1 MHSELPAPPGTTRMP
16 EHRVAIGERG
26 SFAFATCSCGWYS
39 AARRSRDLARR
50 EGAGHLAEF
59 DGGEPD

>member
-1 MHSELPAPPGTTRMP
+1 MHSELPTVPGTTPMP
-16 EHRVAIGERG
+16 EHRAEISERG

-50 EGAGHLAEF
+50 EAADHVAEY
-59 DGGEPD
+59 GGDAAP